1 MNTQSIISELTLSR
15 DDKLILQKLAR
26 LFDDHTPKVLYM
38 DYYELAHG
46 NALHPSDPQFFEG
59 FAGTTPEQWEKFLDI
74 PEVFRYT
81 RGKIS
86 KLQEFAAVKAMK
98 RLEND
103 PSAANLKELI
113 KTSKNMN
120 TGQQRE
126 KIILTY
132 VKPKVRN
139 VITDSQNTQE
149 VL

>member
-1 MNTQSIISELTLSR
+1 MNAQSIISDLTLSR
-15 DDKLILQKLAR
+15 DDKLILQRLAK
-26 LFDDHTPKVLYM
+26 LFDENTPHVLYL

-46 NALHPSDPQFFEG
+46 NKLHPSDPQHFAG

-74 PEVFRYT
+74 PEIFRYT
-81 RGKIS
+81 RGKIA

-113 KTSKNMN
+113 KTAKNMN
-120 TGQQRE
+120 TGTQRE

-132 VKPKVRN
+132 VSPKRR
-139 VITDSQNTQE
+139 E
-149 VL
+149 VAQ

>member
-1 MNTQSIISELTLSR
+1 MNAQSIIADLQLTR
-15 DDKLILQKLAR
+15 DDKLILTRLAK
-26 LFDDHTPKVLYM
+26 LFDEHTPGVLYL
-38 DYYELAHG
+38 DYYELANG
-46 NALHPSDPQFFEG
+46 NSEHPGSPAHFPG
-59 FAGTTPEQWEKFLDI
+59 FSGTTPEQWEKFLDI

-81 RGKIS
+81 RGKIA

-132 VKPKVRN
+132 VRPKAR
-139 VITDSQNTQE
+139 E
-149 VL
+149 VAQ